1 MDIAVLAPDVN
12 HSMLNFAVEG
22 RAIRFGLSAV
32 RNVGEGPAKAIVAER
47 ANGPYGD
54 IYDFC
59 KRVETSS
66 ANARV
71 VESLNKAGAF
81 ASTGW
86 NRRQVDS
93 AVEKAI
99 SEGQVVQRDKA
110 IGQTSLFDMGG
121 TEESFQRIYEQ
132 PKLPEWP
139 DHVIWEGEKEM
150 LGLYI
155 SSHPLQNYRDLVERY
170 STLDL
175 KDTSNLKE
183 GEEVT
188 IAGLVSTVRV
198 ISTKKGTKMAFLR
211 LETLLGP
218 SEVTIFSDLYE
229 QKSPMLVA
237 DLVVVCVARVNY
249 RDDKL
254 GFVANDIVSI
264 DDAERTL
271 TKAVHV
277 RLHPPR
283 QQVETLD
290 KLALIM
296 GSVPGSCDV
305 YLHCGLPEEGEVV
318 IHAPN
323 ACRVSATR
331 QLRYAVEEL
340 LGQDTVYFSA
350 GMRLPSHQA
359 AKVYQQPKWKQRAE
373 N

>member
-1 MDIAVLAPDVN
+1 M
-12 HSMLNFAVEG
+12 
-22 RAIRFGLSAV
+22 
-32 RNVGEGPAKAIVAER
+32 
-47 ANGPYGD
+47 
-54 IYDFC
+54 
-59 KRVETSS
+59 
-66 ANARV
+66 
-71 VESLNKAGAF
+71 
-81 ASTGW
+81 
-86 NRRQVDS
+86 DS
-93 AVEKAI
+93 AVEKAL

-121 TEESFQRIYEQ
+121 MDDSFQRIYEK
-132 PKLPEWP
+132 PELPEWP

-175 KDTSNLKE
+175 NNTSGLKE
-183 GEEVT
+183 GEEVS

-198 ISTKKGTKMAFLR
+198 ISTKKGSKMAFLR
-211 LETLLGP
+211 IETLQGP
-218 SEVTIFSDLYE
+218 AEVTVFSDLYE
-229 QKSPMLVA
+229 QKGALLVA
-237 DLVVVCVARVNY
+237 DLVVVCTARVNY

-254 GFVANDIVSI
+254 GFVANDLVPI

-277 RLHPPR
+277 RVHPPR
-283 QQVETLD
+283 QQIETLD

-296 GSVPGSCDV
+296 GSVPGPCDV
-305 YLHCGLPEEGEVV
+305 YLHCGLADEGEVV

-323 ACRVSATR
+323 ACRVSPTR
-331 QLRYAVEEL
+331 QLHHAVEEL
-340 LGQDTVYFSA
+340 MGQDTVFFSA

-359 AKVYQQPKWKQRAE
+359 ARVYQQPRWKQRAE